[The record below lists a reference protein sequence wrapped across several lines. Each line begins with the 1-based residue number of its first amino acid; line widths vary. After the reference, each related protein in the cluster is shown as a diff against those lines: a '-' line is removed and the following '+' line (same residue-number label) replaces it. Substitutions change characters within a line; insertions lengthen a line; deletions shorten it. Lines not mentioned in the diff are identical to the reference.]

1 MAMNREEKII
11 NIDWENQIFE
21 IEGGT
26 ILPFV
31 NDEEISVLTENLSSA
46 DDVIYVYNPLK
57 NDENEKKNN

>member
-1 MAMNREEKII
+1 MKEEKII